1 MPAADLA
8 LALMHEAIAE
18 GKPECL
24 EQLAAPRVMAFLTS
38 NLLVRARTALTVGLA
53 LPPLGELWRLLCG
66 GEQAWADSRRWL

>member
-18 GKPECL
+18 GHPQAL

-38 NLLVRARTALTVGLA
+38 TLLVSWAHSA
-53 LPPLGELWRLLCG
+53 PSPCHLLRICG
-66 GEQAWADSRRWL
+66 GRSVLWSMPG